1 MTVVDDIKSRLDIL
15 DVVSSKVALQRSG
28 QSYKAN
34 CPFHQ
39 ERTPSFYVF
48 PDRQTWRCFGACA
61 AGGDVFTFVMKAEN
75 LEFGEAL
82 RQLAQQT
89 GVTLPSA
96 ERRSEVQGAFDLNEA
111 AKTFFQQRLA
121 SSQGAEARA
130 YLEGRG
136 LNRETIAHFE
146 LGLSPNDGES
156 LRIHLEGR
164 GYSPEQLAEAGL
176 VSSGNNGS
184 YRDMF
189 RRRLMI
195 PIRNGQGELAG
206 FGGRALDD
214 SNPKYLNSPRT
225 AIFDKGRILY
235 ALNVAREPARQN
247 GMVVVE
253 GYMDAI
259 MAHQHGYRNVVASM
273 GTALTETQVAEARRV
288 TGNIT
293 MALDADAAG
302 QQATLRSLESSWKV
316 FQVQPV
322 GRVGNISVN
331 QRRDGGELKVVSLP
345 EGMDPDEVIRRAP
358 EEWPRFIENARPLFD
373 FLLPALSAQV
383 DIGTAQGKSWVLE
396 QVESLIF
403 EVPRGAQQ
411 DHYIQQV
418 AGHLGV
424 QESTIR
430 AALQQPNRP
439 RRSGA
444 ARPQGEVRTR
454 TTGVAGNDQ
463 GSAEVNSAFTQL
475 EHDPLEEY
483 CLAGV
488 LQRPDLYE
496 PAPRLETE
504 YFSRPE
510 NREIMDLI
518 RYVEQDGFD
527 EAAVAWLEQTAGE
540 ELKEH
545 LDYLLAKPLH
555 PGDSGERAAALAQAI
570 NRLEERFLRNLK
582 SEEAMRLADAERGGP
597 EEDTKNVPTENGA
610 DPLDDRVDEELAAVI
625 RGTNTRIKENEAA
638 RSQWRSR
645 LADRVNTGG

>member
-1 MTVVDDIKSRLDIL
+1 
-15 DVVSSKVALQRSG
+15 
-28 QSYKAN
+28 
-34 CPFHQ
+34 
-39 ERTPSFYVF
+39 
-48 PDRQTWRCFGACA
+48 
-61 AGGDVFTFVMKAEN
+61 MKAEN

-96 ERRSEVQGAFDLNEA
+96 ERRSEVQSAFDLNEA
-111 AKTFFQQRLA
+111 AKSFFQQRLA
-121 SSQGAEARA
+121 SSQGRKRGRTWK
-130 YLEGRG
+130 GRG

-156 LRIHLEGR
+156 LRVHLEGR

-225 AIFDKGRILY
+225 AIFDKGRILF
-235 ALNVAREPARQN
+235 ALNVAREHARQQ

-322 GRVGNISVN
+322 GRVGNISMN

-358 EEWPRFIENARPLFD
+358 EEWPAFIENAKPLFD

-383 DIGTAQGKSWVLE
+383 DIGTAQGKSWVVE
-396 QVESLIF
+396 QLRHFVAA
-403 EVPRGAQQ
+403 VPDAIVQ
-411 DHYIQQV
+411 DHY
-418 AGHLGV
+418 
-424 QESTIR
+424 
-430 AALQQPNRP
+430 LQQMAHHLRVNEETLRASMGSLTPQRARTGPRANRP
-439 RRSGA
+439 AQRD
-444 ARPQGEVRTR
+444 
-454 TTGVAGNDQ
+454 AGGTD
-463 GSAEVNSAFTQL
+463 SAFTQL
-475 EHDPLEEY
+475 EHDPVR
-483 CLAGV
+483 GV
-488 LQRPDLYE
+488 LPGRDLAAAGPVRAGAPPGDGVFLE
-496 PAPRLETE
+496 AGKPGDHGTHPVRGTGRVRRGGGGVAGADGGRGTEGTPGLPAGKAAPSPRL
-504 YFSRPE
+504 R
-510 NREIMDLI
+510 
-518 RYVEQDGFD
+518 
-527 EAAVAWLEQTAGE
+527 
-540 ELKEH
+540 
-545 LDYLLAKPLH
+545 
-555 PGDSGERAAALAQAI
+555 
-570 NRLEERFLRNLK
+570 
-582 SEEAMRLADAERGGP
+582 RGGGGVGP
-597 EEDTKNVPTENGA
+597 SDKPPGGTLPAGSEVGRGDAAGGYRTERC
-610 DPLDDRVDEELAAVI
+610 DR
-625 RGTNTRIKENEAA
+625 
-638 RSQWRSR
+638 
-645 LADRVNTGG
+645 

>member
-1 MTVVDDIKSRLDIL
+1 MTAVDDIKSRLDIL

-61 AGGDVFTFVMKAEN
+61 AGGDIFTFVMKAEN

-96 ERRSEVQGAFDLNEA
+96 ERRSEVQSAFDLNEA
-111 AKTFFQQRLA
+111 AKTYFQQRLA
-121 SSQGAEARA
+121 SSQGAQARA

-156 LRIHLEGR
+156 LRAHLEGR
-164 GYSPEQLAEAGL
+164 GYSPAQLAEAGL
-176 VSSGNNGS
+176 VSSGKNGS

-225 AIFDKGRILY
+225 AIFDKGRILF
-235 ALNVAREPARQN
+235 ALNVAREHARQQ

-322 GRVGNISVN
+322 GRVGNISMN

-358 EEWPRFIENARPLFD
+358 EEWPGFIENAKPLFD

-383 DIGTAQGKSWVLE
+383 DIGTAQGKSWVVE

-403 EVPRGAQQ
+403 EVPQGAQQ
-411 DHYIQQV
+411 DQYIQQV

-430 AALQQPNRP
+430 AALQRPSRP

-444 ARPQGEVRTR
+444 ARSQGDVRTQ
-454 TTGVAGNDQ
+454 TPESNQ
-463 GSAEVNSAFTQL
+463 GSTKVNSAFAQL

-483 CLAGV
+483 CLAGI

-496 PAPRLETE
+496 PAARLETE

-510 NREIMDLI
+510 NREIMELI

-555 PGDSGERAAALAQAI
+555 PADSGEAAAALAQAI
-570 NRLEERFLRNLK
+570 NRLEERYLRGLK
-582 SEEAMRLADAERGGP
+582 SEEAMRLADAERKDATD
-597 EEDTKNVPTENGA
+597 EVTIRVPTEDGA
-610 DPLDDRVDEELAAVI
+610 DPLDDRVDEELAEVI

-645 LADRVNTGG
+645 PSNRVNAGG

>member
-75 LEFGEAL
+75 LEFGETL

-96 ERRSEVQGAFDLNEA
+96 ERRSEVQSAFDLNEA

-121 SSQGAEARA
+121 SSQGTEARA

-156 LRIHLEGR
+156 LRTHLEGR

-176 VSSGNNGS
+176 VSTGNNGS

-235 ALNVAREPARQN
+235 ALNVAREPARQQ

-273 GTALTETQVAEARRV
+273 GTALTETQVSEARRV

-331 QRRDGGELKVVSLP
+331 QRRDEGELKVVSLP

-358 EEWPRFIENARPLFD
+358 EEWPRFIENAKPLFD

-383 DIGTAQGKSWVLE
+383 DIGTAQGKSWVVE
-396 QVESLIF
+396 QLRHFVAA
-403 EVPRGAQQ
+403 VPDAIVQ
-411 DHYIQQV
+411 DHY
-418 AGHLGV
+418 
-424 QESTIR
+424 
-430 AALQQPNRP
+430 LQQMAHYLRVNEETLRA
-439 RRSGA
+439 SMGSLT
-444 ARPQGEVRTR
+444 PQRTR
-454 TTGVAGNDQ
+454 TAPAANRSAQRDAGGAD
-463 GSAEVNSAFTQL
+463 SAFRQL

-488 LQRPDLYE
+488 LQRPELYE
-496 PAPRLETE
+496 VMPKLETE
-504 YFSRPE
+504 YFYRPE
-510 NREIMDLI
+510 NREIMELV

-555 PGDSGERAAALAQAI
+555 PADSGEAAAALAQAI

-582 SEEAMRLADAERGGP
+582 SEEAMRLADAEGKDATDEGTMKVST
-597 EEDTKNVPTENGA
+597 EDGA
-610 DPLDDRVDEELAAVI
+610 APPDDRVDEELAAVI

-645 LADRVNTGG
+645 PPDRVNAGG